1 MDCNDEQDSPQKGLP
16 YKITD
21 VTRDIRKGIVAKSL
35 ADLTSKLRDKFIIPT
50 NDILKVVLEADGT
63 EVDDEEYWATLEEH
77 TSLMFLTND
86 QKWAP
91 WSPACRIS
99 LDEVDDIHGTH
110 LELAGLVDRLQ
121 SNVCQVSLLSSKELE
136 LLSDM
141 DPDSLD
147 DIQDPD
153 KIFLEQLKEASGRFL
168 SEKRQAQDA
177 MELLRLYNGSTNTS
191 SQSQQTAEPSTA
203 Q

>member
-1 MDCNDEQDSPQKGLP
+1 MSNEDEPESPQKGTP

-21 VTRDIRKGIVAKSL
+21 STREVRKGIVATSL
-35 ADLTSKLRDKFIIPT
+35 EDLTSKLRNKFILGP
-50 NDILKVVLEADGT
+50 NDPLKVVLEADGT
-63 EVDDEEYWATLEEH
+63 EVDDEEYFATLEPH
-77 TSLMFLTND
+77 TNLMFLTGE
-86 QKWAP
+86 QKWEP
-91 WSPACRIS
+91 WSPKCRIS
-99 LDEVDDIHGTH
+99 LDQVDDINGSHM
-110 LELAGLVDRLQ
+110 ELAGLVDRLQ
-121 SNVCQVSLLSSKELE
+121 SNVCHVSLLSSKELE

-177 MELLRLYNGSTNTS
+177 MDLLRLYNGSNTTSTEAS
-191 SQSQQTAEPSTA
+191 SA